1 MGNVFKCSVGRVTRI
16 DRVDATIA
24 GLNHASA
31 RNVVFSGN
39 SFTGV
44 DTFVANPVTITH
56 AQNTAAA
63 KWVVD
68 TATSLPFGAF
78 ALKLDSVIAETP
90 VRGAGGNILSEM
102 PFVSARE
109 GTSQANVGLNWS
121 APASGRMAVRI
132 RMDNPS

>member
-1 MGNVFKCSVGRVTRI
+1 MGNVFKCSVGRVTRV
-16 DRVDATIA
+16 DRVDTTIA
-24 GLNHASA
+24 SLNHASA

-44 DTFVANPVTITH
+44 DVFVANPVTITH
-56 AQNTAAA
+56 TQNTAAA

-68 TATSLPFGAF
+68 TAASLPFGAF
-78 ALKLDSVIAETP
+78 ALKVDSVIAETAI
-90 VRGAGGNILSEM
+90 RGTGGNILSEM

-109 GTSQANVGLNWS
+109 GTGQANVGLNWT
-121 APASGRMAVRI
+121 APVSGRMAVRV